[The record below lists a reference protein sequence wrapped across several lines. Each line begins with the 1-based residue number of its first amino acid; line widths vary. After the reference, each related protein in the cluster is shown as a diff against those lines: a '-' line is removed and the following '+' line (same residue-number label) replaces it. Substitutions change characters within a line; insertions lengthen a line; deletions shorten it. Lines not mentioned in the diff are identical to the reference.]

1 MTDSAVAGLCRVTVQ
16 TSQRSVDLAVPSDIP
31 FADLLPIVIGYAGE
45 ELEESGLEHGGWVVQ
60 RLGGAPL
67 DLEATPQSL
76 GLRDG
81 DTLHLRPRVE
91 ALPEAHFDDL
101 VDGMAGTLRE
111 RPYRWTERTTRWL
124 LRTLLATAPALA
136 LVVLA
141 LPGGPVAVRAGAAAV
156 IGLLLLAGAATASR
170 SMADDGT
177 AAAMALMAPAGLA
190 LAGWLAPALGA
201 DGGSG
206 PAATG
211 VRLLSASA
219 ACAAGAGLALI
230 AISGPAR
237 FYLAVAVVA
246 VAAWLGGLLMVL
258 LDVPAAH
265 AAAVVAVVAVLLGAS
280 APACSFWLA
289 GLRMPPLPTNA
300 DELQQGIDPEPGEQ
314 LVVRTVRAEAWMTAL
329 YAAVGVICT
338 GAVSA
343 LAGDPGTPARVTAAV
358 LALLLALHSRGIGN
372 AWQRTAVLFPGVWGV
387 AALLTSLAA
396 ESGTRTRLLL
406 VAALALVAAAV
417 AVLCWTLPGRRL
429 VPHWGR
435 AAELLHSTAAIA
447 LLPLVLWT
455 LGVYGRM
462 RGVFG

>member
-190 LAGWLAPALGA
+190 LAGWLAP
-201 DGGSG
+201 
-206 PAATG
+206 
-211 VRLLSASA
+211 
-219 ACAAGAGLALI
+219 
-230 AISGPAR
+230 
-237 FYLAVAVVA
+237 
-246 VAAWLGGLLMVL
+246 
-258 LDVPAAH
+258 
-265 AAAVVAVVAVLLGAS
+265 
-280 APACSFWLA
+280 
-289 GLRMPPLPTNA
+289 
-300 DELQQGIDPEPGEQ
+300 
-314 LVVRTVRAEAWMTAL
+314 
-329 YAAVGVICT
+329 
-338 GAVSA
+338 
-343 LAGDPGTPARVTAAV
+343 
-358 LALLLALHSRGIGN
+358 
-372 AWQRTAVLFPGVWGV
+372 
-387 AALLTSLAA
+387 
-396 ESGTRTRLLL
+396 
-406 VAALALVAAAV
+406 
-417 AVLCWTLPGRRL
+417 
-429 VPHWGR
+429 
-435 AAELLHSTAAIA
+435 
-447 LLPLVLWT
+447 
-455 LGVYGRM
+455 
-462 RGVFG
+462 